1 MQRIPEIFKITRVH
15 IQQKE
20 QKPYEL
26 KSNILHFKPS
36 VNSEQTN
43 DHSQDTP
50 KNSTELLCFFPM
62 VHIGNIP
69 GNG

>member
-1 MQRIPEIFKITRVH
+1 MQRIPEIFKITGVH

-20 QKPYEL
+20 QEPNEL
-26 KSNILHFKPS
+26 KSNILHFEPS

-43 DHSQDTP
+43 DHSEYTP
-50 KNSTELLCFFPM
+50 KNSTELLRFFPM
-62 VHIGNIP
+62 VNVGNIP